1 MEAGLATVARAM
13 SRPCQ
18 NLSRCHRQRFH
29 SGQLG
34 SMPPWSGSEAHTAVH
49 GSCMA
54 PPICMCIPCTHRSVH
69 CVWCMHAYICMH
81 MHAYACICMHAV
93 HSSIRALSAVQA
105 PILIACPDLLT
116 RSLAHLLTY
125 VLTDLLTG
133 PHLDCVPRLQPGTS
147 ATAATCPVAPM
158 AISLSAAAS
167 HAAASSPSS
176 ASCFSATSATVA
188 RTVAAAEPTPPARAS
203 SLLSCSGPA
212 LHRPS

>member
-81 MHAYACICMHAV
+81 MHAYACICMHMHAC
-93 HSSIRALSAVQA
+93 SALID
-105 PILIACPDLLT
+105 PCTLCG
-116 RSLAHLLTY
+116 
-125 VLTDLLTG
+125 TG
-133 PHLDCVPRLQPGTS
+133 PHLDCVPRLTYS
-147 ATAATCPVAPM
+147 LTCSFAHLR
-158 AISLSAAAS
+158 AYGLTYR
-167 HAAASSPSS
+167 SPSRLR
-176 ASCFSATSATVA
+176 APTST
-188 RTVAAAEPTPPARAS
+188 RHLRHRRHLPRRPHGHLPLCRRQPRRRQLPLL
-203 SLLSCSGPA
+203 SLLFQRHLRHRRPHRRRRRAHPA
-212 LHRPS
+212 CTRLLPPLL